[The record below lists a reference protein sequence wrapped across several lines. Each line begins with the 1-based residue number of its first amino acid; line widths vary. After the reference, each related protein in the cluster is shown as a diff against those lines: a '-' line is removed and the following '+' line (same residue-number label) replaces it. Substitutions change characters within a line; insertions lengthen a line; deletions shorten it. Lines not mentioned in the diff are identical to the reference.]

1 MLVALVATD
10 WPNFLRLATSAL
22 RFLAPSWRFSMDFCR
37 DMLSASLVERR
48 LAYSS
53 TYLVRV
59 LFSVVR
65 FLTTAQSSAMACSR
79 LSNDMDISMVLLAV
93 PVLYLPWWDICC
105 RLRRSDLVSMKYAW
119 NLFKVFSGS
128 DLARQALQYSWN
140 FLVSAKRL

>member
-1 MLVALVATD
+1 
-10 WPNFLRLATSAL
+10 
-22 RFLAPSWRFSMDFCR
+22 MDFCR

-140 FLVSAKRL
+140 FLVSAKRS